1 MLVSI
6 SESGEQPMQH
16 LWPLAIVFALSI
28 AACGEDPAPAPA
40 AVPNNGPSVADLLAA
55 TSEPTSPPESAAG
68 ENDEPPAPAPSEEPP
83 ATAGGAND
91 APEEAPDDAA
101 CAAARDALKDAQKRL
116 DKARERSLTPLQ
128 DAASKAQVS
137 FENCMTAGK
146 TCTDNASKFKS
157 LLAKRDATAERV
169 SAALNKISTQE
180 ADLFPLS
187 QAVDRACN

>member
-1 MLVSI
+1 
-6 SESGEQPMQH
+6 MQH
-16 LWPLAIVFALSI
+16 LWPLAIVFALTI

-68 ENDEPPAPAPSEEPP
+68 ESDEPPAPAPAPEPSQ
-83 ATAGGAND
+83 TTGGAND
-91 APEEAPDDAA
+91 APAAAPDDAA
-101 CAAARDALKDAQKRL
+101 CAAARDALKGAQQRL

-169 SAALNKISTQE
+169 TAALDKISTQE
-180 ADLFPLS
+180 AELFPLS